1 MSELDDRKAEVAN
14 SKSRLMTRIDE
25 IRSRVQPASLMTDVK
40 MVARKRAISA
50 ATIAVSQCK
59 ARPIIAV
66 GAISAGLA
74 YLFRK
79 PLLNALAKRLQ
90 PEKNDDK

>member
-40 MVARKRAISA
+40 MVARKRSISA
-50 ATIAVSQCK
+50 ATLAV
-59 ARPIIAV
+59 
-66 GAISAGLA
+66 
-74 YLFRK
+74 
-79 PLLNALAKRLQ
+79 
-90 PEKNDDK
+90 